1 MHDKEHNGT
10 SNGHGTGLRLQ
21 QASLRMRRSRKTH
34 IPVATTREACKPRI
48 QASPLRSKPDAKQ
61 SHGSGSAHKAAMTLN
76 ITSLAKGLQQQ
87 RRTHNKHKLETQ
99 CTRLTAVQEQ
109 WPWRAHACN
118 ATMKQDK
125 GHDKQAFI
133 AGKKDAA
140 VCPPA

>member
-1 MHDKEHNGT
+1 
-10 SNGHGTGLRLQ
+10 
-21 QASLRMRRSRKTH
+21 MRRSRKTH
-34 IPVATTREACKPRI
+34 IQVATTREACKPRI
-48 QASPLRSKPDAKQ
+48 QASPLRSKPDTKQ

-87 RRTHNKHKLETQ
+87 RRTHTTSTSSKRNA
-99 CTRLTAVQEQ
+99 RLTAVQEQ

-118 ATMKQDK
+118 ATMKKDK

>member
-1 MHDKEHNGT
+1 M
-10 SNGHGTGLRLQ
+10 
-21 QASLRMRRSRKTH
+21 
-34 IPVATTREACKPRI
+34 TR
-48 QASPLRSKPDAKQ
+48 
-61 SHGSGSAHKAAMTLN
+61 N

-118 ATMKQDK
+118 ATMKKDK